1 MKTLPEEMQAHL
13 DSGAT
18 TLCLCWMLTRRDG
31 ARYGFT
37 DHDRTLSFG
46 GVAFQP
52 RTGFSASAIESG
64 ADLSVP
70 NLEAEGALS
79 SEALDEAALAA
90 GRFDAAT
97 VEIWCVNWRDAA
109 QRVLLRKG
117 TLGEVRRGGLHFSAE
132 IRGLAQALDQTVGRL
147 YQRACDADLGD
158 ARCRVDLTDPALHG
172 GGTVAGVTDAASFR
186 AEGLGAFADAAFTG
200 GRVAWTGGA
209 NLGRVVEVRAHRCAG
224 GLAVLDLWE
233 AMSEPIMVGD
243 TFEATAGCD
252 KSLAT
257 CRDRFANLINFRGHG
272 VYVPGS
278 DWVTT
283 YPSQGGGNDGG
294 SLYR

>member
-1 MKTLPEEMQAHL
+1 MKSLPAGMQAHL
-13 DSGAT
+13 NSGAT
-18 TLCLCWMLTRRDG
+18 TLCLCWVLTRRDG
-31 ARYGFT
+31 VRYGFT
-37 DHDRTLSFG
+37 DHDRTLRFD
-46 GVAFQP
+46 GVDFLP

-97 VEIWCVNWRDAA
+97 VEIWCVNWGDTA
-109 QRVLLRKG
+109 QRVLLRRG
-117 TLGEVRRGGLHFSAE
+117 TLGEVRRGSLHFSAE

-158 ARCRVDLTDPALHG
+158 ARCGVDLTDPAFRG
-172 GGTVAGVTDAASFR
+172 GGTVVGVTDGASFR
-186 AEGLGAFADAAFTG
+186 ASGLAAFADAAFTG
-200 GRVAWTGGA
+200 GRVTWTGGA
-209 NLGRVVEVRAHRCAG
+209 NQGRVVEVRAHRGVG
-224 GLAVLDLWE
+224 GHAVIDLWE
-233 AMSEPIMVGD
+233 AMSEPVAVGD
-243 TFEATAGCD
+243 AFDVTAGCD

-283 YPSQGGGNDGG
+283 YPGQGGGNDGG

>member
-1 MKTLPEEMQAHL
+1 MKTLPEGMQAHL

-31 ARYGFT
+31 VRFGFT
-37 DHDRTLSFG
+37 DHDRTLSFD
-46 GVAFQP
+46 GVEFLPQ
-52 RTGFSASAIESG
+52 TGFSASAIESG

-79 SEALDEAALAA
+79 SDALDEAALAA

-109 QRVLLRKG
+109 QRALLRKG
-117 TLGEVRRGGLHFSAE
+117 ALGEVKRGGLHFSAE

-158 ARCRVDLTDPALHG
+158 ARCGVDLAGPAFRG
-172 GGTVAGVTDAASFR
+172 GGTVVSVTDAAAFR
-186 AEGLGAFADAAFTG
+186 AGGLDAFADAAFTG

-209 NLGRVVEVRAHRCAG
+209 NQGRVVEVRAHRRVG
-224 GLAVLDLWE
+224 GVAVLDLWE
-233 AMSEPIMVGD
+233 AMSEPVAAGD
-243 TFEATAGCD
+243 TFDATAGCD

-257 CRDRFANLINFRGHG
+257 CRDRFANLVNFRGHG
-272 VYVPGS
+272 IYVPGS

-283 YPSQGGGNDGG
+283 YPGQGGGNDGG